1 MRRTNSS
8 GMQTGQDNLAIT
20 STKFLKSYSKILYPN
35 EVKLKKKRQNL
46 QKPTHNKMN
55 ATFFIKQNLI
65 IDSVRNPENPLN
77 DLLNSKGG
85 ENKFNFFPF
94 IQERDHL
101 NRLIQ
106 RNVKKKIEKKLI
118 FFREFLFP

>member
-8 GMQTGQDNLAIT
+8 GMHPFQDNLAIT

-35 EVKLKKKRQNL
+35 ELKLKKKRQNL
-46 QKPTHNKMN
+46 QKPTHNNMN

-65 IDSVRNPENPLN
+65 IDSVKHPENPLN
-77 DLLNSKGG
+77 ELLNTKSGG
-85 ENKFNFFPF
+85 ESKCNFFPF

-106 RNVKKKIEKKLI
+106 RDVK
-118 FFREFLFP
+118 